1 MIIYINVIC
10 RKTEII
16 ARSGGIFYAVINNEL
31 QKEWEGLNK
40 YLRIVLAVI
49 VLLFVCAGSWFSF
62 HKNSAEETAFREIV
76 DSTGAAVKVPV
87 HPKRVVFLNAS
98 NMDMYYAAGGSAVGR
113 PSSQSISRE
122 LQEQTKDIP
131 AVGNIHSPNVETILS
146 LNPDLVIGVNVP
158 FHTNIR
164 KNLEQAGIPLYI
176 NALDTYEEVLKTLSF
191 FGELTGKPETAA
203 AAKTKIQAQ
212 YDEVVSQVQGKKPPR
227 TLIIFGAPGSF
238 NMATGKSF
246 SGNLLNQL
254 GGGNIADL
262 DTNLQGGFVPLS
274 MEYITKADPQVIL
287 FISMMPDPGIV
298 EAFKKEMTDSELW
311 RGVTAVQE
319 NRIYYLSGD
328 LFSVNPGTRIAQA
341 LHILYNDLYEKGG
354 DRR

>member
-40 YLRIVLAVI
+40 YLRIVLVVI